1 MKDLVIGDVHF
12 GVKTNSISWL
22 EQQVDFIKKEV
33 FPRID
38 GHDRIIFLGD
48 LFDVRYSIN
57 TQVGCEVKKLVRQM
71 LNEHKDVQFY
81 MIAGNHDYYSP
92 VIDFEEYNAYEL
104 VFGEEFISVNK
115 NLHIVSSL
123 PLLDNRTLMLPWYFT
138 EDDERYIS
146 TMKEYRD
153 KFDIIYCHSDC
164 EHWPADKAMLKGNAY
179 VYSGHIHYPY
189 ANKDF
194 KLYNIGASCAFTFND
209 ANSSRFIYTIEDG
222 IIVASYENN
231 VTPKFHYYYNERI
244 FTLTASDL
252 ENAYTQLCIS
262 KNNINKAKYIE
273 QIKYIKSTYTD
284 CQIKTTVIDEIIDE
298 QTDGIDFNTNIEEYI
313 KNNIPEHLKPKY
325 QMLNDKIFDR

>member
-12 GVKTNSISWL
+12 GIKTNNVTWL
-22 EQQVDFIKKEV
+22 TQQVDFIRKEV

-38 GHDRIIFLGD
+38 EHDRVIFLGD

-57 TQVGCEVKKLVRQM
+57 TQVGCEVKKLIREM
-71 LNEHKDVQFY
+71 LQHHKNVQFY

-104 VFGEEFISVNK
+104 VFGEEFILANP
-115 NLHIVSSL
+115 NLHIVTSL

-138 EDDERYIS
+138 ENEERYMS
-146 TMKEYRD
+146 VMKEYRG
-153 KFDIIYCHSDC
+153 KFDIIYCHTDC
-164 EHWPADKAMLKGNAY
+164 EHWSTDKAKLKGDAS

-189 ANKDF
+189 MNDEL

-209 ANSSRFIYTIEDG
+209 VNSSRFIYTIEDG
-222 IIVASYENN
+222 VITVSYENN
-231 VTPKFHYYYNERI
+231 VTPKFHYYYNDRI

-284 CQIKTTVIDEIIDE
+284 CVIKTTVIDESINDHI
-298 QTDGIDFNTNIEEYI
+298 GGVDFNTNIQEYI
-313 KNNIPEHLKPKY
+313 KNNMPDHLKVKY
-325 QMLNDKIFDR
+325 QLLNDKISDR

>member
-38 GHDRIIFLGD
+38 GHDRVIFLGD

-104 VFGEEFISVNK
+104 VFGEEFISINK
-115 NLHIVSSL
+115 NLHIISSL

-164 EHWPADKAMLKGNAY
+164 EHWSTDKAMLKENAY

-189 ANKDF
+189 VNKDF

-222 IIVASYENN
+222 IIIASYENN